1 MSPKTAS
8 TDGRDPQTAA
18 QETLRQFETRFEL
31 GSVPPVPVERIA
43 SSLLDLLIEET
54 DDVRSVPGAPS
65 DQGRLSG
72 MLVPDT
78 QTIWIDRSEAARS
91 RGRRR
96 FTVAH
101 ECGHWVLHVAG
112 SGEEVCCRPQDV
124 SEQDVTDGDRV
135 RQLRQREAEANAFAR
150 ELLMPEPLVVE
161 QASQTGTNLA
171 AMAARFD
178 VSVPAIRLR
187 LLTLGLLPAWMAK
200 VPVAGAGAGGRR

>member
-1 MSPKTAS
+1 M
-8 TDGRDPQTAA
+8 
-18 QETLRQFETRFEL
+18 
-31 GSVPPVPVERIA
+31 
-43 SSLLDLLIEET
+43 
-54 DDVRSVPGAPS
+54 RSIPGAPS

-124 SEQDVTDGDRV
+124 SEQDVAEADRV

-161 QASQTGTNLA
+161 QAAQTGTNLA
-171 AMAARFD
+171 AMAERFD
-178 VSVPAIRLR
+178 VSVLAIRLR
-187 LLTLGLLPAWMAK
+187 LLTLGLLLAWMAK
-200 VPVAGAGAGGRR
+200 VPVAGASAGGRR